1 MTSAYVLLNAEMG
14 LESQVLEEVKSVVGV
29 QEAFVTYGVFDV
41 VVKIKT
47 DSMNELKELVTHRLR
62 ITKGVR
68 STLTLILVEE

>member
-62 ITKGVR
+62 STKGVR